1 MFQTD
6 LVRDGRR
13 AAGGCEPS
21 VSAQNVTRSLM
32 FSVSLCFCG
41 GTDLSLPELCW

>member
-6 LVRDGRR
+6 LVVM
-13 AAGGCEPS
+13 AGGQQVV
-21 VSAQNVTRSLM
+21 VSPLFCSNVTRSLM